1 MALEALQWATFLEVM
16 ILSSARLTRFTDIN
30 LVHFTT
36 FLSLLIPNVTSD
48 SPLNPGAFV
57 AVWMLSGIVCAIV
70 AARWK
75 YAALGFA
82 GLSG

>member
-1 MALEALQWATFLEVM
+1 MALRWATCLEVM
-16 ILSSARLTRFTDIN
+16 IPDCAGVNRFTNNNI
-30 LVHFTT
+30 VHFTT
-36 FLSLLIPNVTSD
+36 FLALLIPNVTSD
-48 SPLNPGAFV
+48 SPLTPGAFV
-57 AVWMLSGIVCAIV
+57 AVWMLSGIVCAVV